1 MMLPKINNFPMYDSV
16 IPSTQQK
23 IRFRPY
29 NVGEEKTLL
38 IAYEGDNKQEIAK
51 AILDIVLSCVEDNID
66 KKQLAVFDVE
76 YLFLQ
81 IRSKAVGESSTIVL
95 SCGKCE
101 HGNEVEV
108 KVDQIKIDPGDFPET
123 RVNITDE
130 YALDLKFPL
139 YLEVIEDS
147 EGLRTDSLNQLLFE
161 LVIRSLDKLHTPE
174 ELINFKDVPTQE
186 VVDFISNLTTEQYG
200 SIVKFIENL
209 PKLSQE
215 INYGCTECGH
225 KNEYNLQGLSDF
237 F

>member
-1 MMLPKINNFPMYDSV
+1 MYDSV

-51 AILDIVLSCVEDNID
+51 AILDIVSSCVEDDID

-95 SCGKCE
+95 SCAECN

-108 KVDQIKIDPGDFPET
+108 KVDQIKIDVADFPET

-147 EGLRTDSLNQLLFE
+147 EGLQTDSLNQLLFE

-209 PKLSQE
+209 PKLAQE
-215 INYGCTECGH
+215 INYSCTECSH
-225 KNEYNLQGLSDF
+225 KNQYNLQGLSDF